1 MLQSARIALEREG
14 FETRGEWMG
23 GKHEASARSGTA
35 RAAPARRRLHLRHL
49 DFETRA
55 IVCQSASFELVA
67 MAFWDLPVGHGHPAR
82 ISAPGGE
89 RIPLTNL
96 VWVCI
101 CARYRLAACL
111 VVRLFLVLCAH
122 VMQY

>member
-1 MLQSARIALEREG
+1 
-14 FETRGEWMG
+14 MG
-23 GKHEASARSGTA
+23 GKHDASARSGTA

-55 IVCQSASFELVA
+55 IVCQSARFELVA

-96 VWVCI
+96 VGFVFVRDTGWL
-101 CARYRLAACL
+101 LAWSFVSSWFCVRMLCSIDKACCKL
-111 VVRLFLVLCAH
+111 AGPGF
-122 VMQY
+122 